1 MSIQTD
7 GSIPSEIRWRLSSPN
22 RFTSGPIGPDAFDW
36 LVTRGWA
43 SDGSSASLDDI
54 MGVRIGA
61 SGNRYEDAV
70 LPANRHDCFYEL
82 GRLFRLSPPFRA
94 AADADYRDRCI
105 EAVNL
110 HLVGWRQHA
119 GVARAHARYRT
130 LRAFGGCAW
139 KAEPA
144 AKLENPH
151 RGSTLDDFLA
161 AEGVAVAEVFH
172 PGSFLEEELTA
183 RGWSPEYLAR
193 QLGWTSGSVIELL
206 TGARPVSGEASLA
219 LAQVFGTDV
228 ELWLKLQA
236 QYDYETLLRRR
247 NQDVDESGD
256 ERNHPHHGN
265 QNRDPDCTE

>member
-1 MSIQTD
+1 MSAD
-7 GSIPSEIRWRLSSPN
+7 SIPSEIRWRLSSPN

-61 SGNRYEDAV
+61 SGNRYDDAH

-105 EAVNL
+105 EAVNS
-110 HLVGWRQHA
+110 HLIGWRQHA

-139 KAEPA
+139 KAKPA
-144 AKLENPH
+144 AKL
-151 RGSTLDDFLA
+151 
-161 AEGVAVAEVFH
+161 VAVA
-172 PGSFLEEELTA
+172 G
-183 RGWSPEYLAR
+183 
-193 QLGWTSGSVIELL
+193 LL
-206 TGARPVSGEASLA
+206 TLEHG
-219 LAQVFGTDV
+219 
-228 ELWLKLQA
+228 
-236 QYDYETLLRRR
+236 
-247 NQDVDESGD
+247 VDDPGD
-256 ERNHPHHGN
+256 ERDCPHHGN